1 MADET
6 TRILNGVSNLVNH
19 CVSVQ
24 KGENVLLINERGTMD
39 SSLIDLIEEAITNA
53 GGKPISLWTEPINSE
68 KQLQSREFSEILA
81 ADKLILNGAF
91 NRVLLLNY
99 LTDNNHASLTRVNNR
114 IRTPEA
120 MATAHSLFDWR
131 LVMALAGKIEEITQT
146 AQTYRITTP
155 QGTDIAGRVASASEV
170 ADAFFVQDA
179 ELSRTERVFPGEV
192 YAPVGSAD
200 AAGVIAFDHPGMAD
214 RNAFQSPMFLSV
226 MDNRLQR
233 IDWDEESTRSNQRD
247 DPSGNTIWTKKQLQS
262 LLNRNVDQYG
272 FENSYQIDSF
282 HGGFHPKAEKKPGQQ
297 SNSDVMHFHIGRI
310 PSSLS
315 AYISNQSIALD
326 GVPFWEDGT
335 ACLLEEPDIKLM
347 AKEYG
352 ENL

>member
-1 MADET
+1 MANHDT
-6 TRILNGVSNLVNH
+6 KILNGVLNLVNH
-19 CVSVQ
+19 CVSVK
-24 KGENVLLINERGTMD
+24 KGETILLINERGSMD
-39 SSLIDLIEEAITNA
+39 SALVDLMEEAINSA
-53 GGKPISLWTEPINSE
+53 GGKPFSIWTEAVNSQE
-68 KQLQSREFSEILA
+68 QLEASGLSQILS
-81 ADKLILNGAF
+81 ADKLILNSTF

-99 LTDNNHASLTRVNNR
+99 LKHNKQESLIRINNR

-120 MATAHSLFDWR
+120 IATEHALFDWR
-131 LVMALAGKIEEITQT
+131 LVMELAGKIEDITQR
-146 AQTYRITTP
+146 AKTYRVTTSL
-155 QGTDIAGRVASASEV
+155 GTDISGRVASASEV

-192 YAPVGSAD
+192 YAPIGSAD

-214 RNAFQSPMFLSV
+214 RNTFQSPMFLSV
-226 MDNRLQR
+226 MENKLQQ
-233 IDWDEESTRSNQRD
+233 IDWDEEGTRPNQRD
-247 DPSGNTIWTKKQLQS
+247 DPSGNTIWSKKQLQS
-262 LLNRNVDQYG
+262 LLDRNVDQYG

-310 PSSLS
+310 PASLS
-315 AYISNQSIALD
+315 AYISNQSIELD
-326 GVPFWEDGT
+326 GVPFWEDGS